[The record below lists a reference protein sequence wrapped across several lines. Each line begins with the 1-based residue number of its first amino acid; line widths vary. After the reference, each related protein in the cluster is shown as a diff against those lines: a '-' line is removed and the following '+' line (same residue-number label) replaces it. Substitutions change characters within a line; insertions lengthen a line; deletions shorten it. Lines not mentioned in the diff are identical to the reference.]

1 VKKISNSKK
10 EGIIMIKK
18 ALLFTVISLFA
29 LSFITS
35 AAMPVFE
42 QPVVVTTCG
51 QSPGALMVKMISQ
64 QVGIN
69 ITQNDLLTAESLEG
83 SDYKTLI
90 VTMGTSGK
98 GMGAAGTNMK
108 EEAERI
114 NNLITT
120 AKENGLQVLGA
131 HIEGMS
137 RRADDNDAQSIE
149 IVMHQS
155 DALII
160 KDASNQDGFFT
171 EKSEELNIPAV
182 FFDKNNEMGEAIKKL
197 FDIQ

>member
-1 VKKISNSKK
+1 VKKISKSKK
-10 EGIIMIKK
+10 EGNIMIKK

-64 QVGIN
+64 QVGID
-69 ITQNDLLTAESLEG
+69 ITQNDLLTAEALEE

-98 GMGAAGTNMK
+98 GMGAAGTNMDQ
-108 EEAERI
+108 EAERI

-131 HIEGMS
+131 HIEGMA
-137 RRADDNDAQSIE
+137 RRADDNDAKSIE

-171 EKSEELNIPAV
+171 EKSEELNIPAI

>member
-1 VKKISNSKK
+1 
-10 EGIIMIKK
+10 MIKK

-29 LSFITS
+29 LTFITS

-42 QPVVVTTCG
+42 EPVVVTTCG

-64 QVGIN
+64 QVGIK
-69 ITQNDLLTAESLEG
+69 ITQNDLITAEGLAG
-83 SDYKTLI
+83 SNYKTLI

-108 EEAERI
+108 EEAARI

-131 HIEGMS
+131 HIEGMA
-137 RRADDNDAQSIE
+137 RRADDNDAKSIE
-149 IVMHQS
+149 IVMPQS

-197 FDIQ
+197 FDIK